1 MRPMCLAC
9 KQRLRAVAYHRDGRV
24 QYRRLCEWCIR
35 RNKKIKPAEPRWKL
49 VGYKKKPACD
59 LCGFRARYSA
69 QLLVYHVDGNLNNNA
84 IRNLKTICQN
94 CAEEVKRTNTIWRAG
109 DLESDL

>member
-1 MRPMCLAC
+1 MRPMCMAC
-9 KQRLRAVAYHRDGRV
+9 KQRFRAVAYHRDAGI

-49 VGYKKKPACD
+49 AGYKKKPACD

-69 QLLVYHVDGNLNNNA
+69 QLLVYHLDGNQNNCGA
-84 IRNLKTICQN
+84 RNLKTVCQN
-94 CAEEVKRTNTIWRAG
+94 CVEEVKRSNAIWRAG